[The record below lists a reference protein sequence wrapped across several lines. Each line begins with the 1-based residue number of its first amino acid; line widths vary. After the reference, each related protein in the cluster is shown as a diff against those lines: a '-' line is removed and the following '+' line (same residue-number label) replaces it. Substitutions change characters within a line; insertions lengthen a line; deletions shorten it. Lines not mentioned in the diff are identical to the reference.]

1 MLCAL
6 CHKIM
11 TPLLWDSTRSQ
22 LGLPQ
27 VNKKAK
33 VKLFTPTFC
42 CGGAIVRG
50 ARVVSVDVQPFGRA
64 SQSDKRQVEEGF
76 KIHRIL
82 SPCFVVQNKTG
93 NCPVIHPLLLTPLS
107 SLQPH
112 RRLHS
117 SSTSSQVCV
126 LCSTRLT
133 QKHNEHDIHTNHD
146 PLHSIHKA

>member
-1 MLCAL
+1 VLCAL

-50 ARVVSVDVQPFGRA
+50 AWVVSVDVQPFGRA

-112 RRLHS
+112 RRL
-117 SSTSSQVCV
+117 
-126 LCSTRLT
+126 LTRCTRNDVRLMESL
-133 QKHNEHDIHTNHD
+133 K
-146 PLHSIHKA
+146 L